1 MFVYVSKIINRL
13 LEVNVFKTLYFNY
26 KYFPIKKALKLPC
39 LICYHTSLSKMNGE
53 IIFNCKPKLGM
64 LCFGRNVAGTID
76 GKFNR
81 SIWEVRGKLVIN
93 GKTNLGRGSKISI
106 ADNAKLTL
114 GADFAITGNTS
125 IICSKNITFGYDCL
139 LSWDILIMDTDFHS
153 VLDRTGNKI
162 NPSLPINIG
171 NHVWIGCR
179 STILKGISIP
189 NDCVIAAS
197 SVLTKSFHNDGI
209 IIGGSGSQQR
219 ILKENITWC
228 K

>member
-1 MFVYVSKIINRL
+1 MLKNTFRIINRL
-13 LEVNVFKTLYFNY
+13 IEVNVFKTLYFNF
-26 KYFPIKKALKLPC
+26 KYFPIKQAIRLPC
-39 LICYHTSLSKMNGE
+39 LVCYHTSLSEMKGH
-53 IIFNCKPKLGM
+53 IIFNCKPKSGTLRLGFKG
-64 LCFGRNVAGTID
+64 LIDCKYSSTIW
-76 GKFNR
+76 K
-81 SIWEVRGKLVIN
+81 VRGDLYIN
-93 GKTNLGRGSKISI
+93 GKTCLGRGCKLYIEKYASLHLGNNFDI
-106 ADNAKLTL
+106 A
-114 GADFAITGNTS
+114 GNS
-125 IICSKNITFGYDCL
+125 SVICSKNITFGDNCL
-139 LSWDILIMDTDFHS
+139 LSWDILIMDSDFHS